1 MSLPCRCHGGL
12 SGRSN
17 CIGQSIVQTQSL
29 KHAHAYRA
37 ACLRAW
43 EHYTRAAKVYG
54 RKSTEISRP
63 FAMQSSIP
71 ETAETKRTALDS
83 RSRFRTSEQS
93 SSMDN
98 ESDLP
103 HCFALKSKRNPIICN
118 RKQSKARRVQLMSR
132 CPRFVCLFCGECIL
146 VLHTEAKPSAVCH
159 SAGLPTESVTVAEV
173 LSTVLPHGR

>member
-1 MSLPCRCHGGL
+1 
-12 SGRSN
+12 
-17 CIGQSIVQTQSL
+17 
-29 KHAHAYRA
+29 
-37 ACLRAW
+37 
-43 EHYTRAAKVYG
+43 
-54 RKSTEISRP
+54 
-63 FAMQSSIP
+63 MQSSIP

-159 SAGLPTESVTVAEV
+159 SAGLPTESVTVAEA
-173 LSTVLPHGR
+173 LSTVLPHGPVRVTIGCRQYLVWRREQYVCQQVQRFQDRAEPKALRVAAVAREIA

>member
-146 VLHTEAKPSAVCH
+146 VLHTEAKPSAVC
-159 SAGLPTESVTVAEV
+159 SVA
-173 LSTVLPHGR
+173 LGCRRNR